1 MANIPSF
8 TMHNNMMLYNDELS
22 QSLQGAIG
30 KNGFEIS
37 DLSSDQI
44 DSIFSDSKDGTIWW
58 DTTRERWVGNKAG
71 TLVGIVT
78 ENL

>member
-1 MANIPSF
+1 MANIPTF
-8 TMHNNMMLYNDELS
+8 TRHNDPTLYNDELS

-37 DLSSDQI
+37 PLTSDQI
-44 DSIFSDSKDGTIWW
+44 DSIFTDSEDGTVWW
-58 DTTRERWVGNKAG
+58 DSTRERWVGNKAG